1 VLDAKFP
8 ASLSC
13 YPSKI
18 VVAASATFVA
28 LCVPTFLLFPL
39 QLVPYY
45 PLHGVYPLA
54 GIAVSFTTT
63 FFAHMIFLECIRVLT
78 ITIEREYILRRG
90 PNGGR
95 LLLLHWDI
103 RCFILLCCIIVPGIG
118 AIGGKRG
125 NWVDIDWLRGVLV
138 AFPTSANQNRQER
151 TTISPCL
158 IPRWMAAQLG

>member
-1 VLDAKFP
+1 LSIPASFVLDAKFP

-39 QLVPYY
+39 QL
-45 PLHGVYPLA
+45 
-54 GIAVSFTTT
+54 
-63 FFAHMIFLECIRVLT
+63 FAHMIFLECIRVLT